1 MPKKRLTKAQV
12 KKKLTIM
19 GKTLAEMADDKLY
32 HSGIGT
38 GRGSFVPLSLNK
50 IIDLQNQLVRAFKRM
65 K

>member
-1 MPKKRLTKAQV
+1 
-12 KKKLTIM
+12 M

-38 GRGSFVPLSLNK
+38 GKGSFVPLSLNK
-50 IIDLQNQLVRAFKRM
+50 LIDLRNQLFRAFKRM